1 MKKIV
6 LLAFALIAPVVTF
19 AQVPMATLDHNDTIT
34 VFYSDQALKR
44 AYEAAVDGDIITLS
58 EGTFD
63 AYGFHI
69 AKNNL
74 TIRGAGMFYDSVAG
88 TVPTILPNLLI
99 VDNGTSGCVFEG
111 FYCNIL
117 HFKGASNCRINRCRA
132 NVLND
137 WNEYSVY
144 PSEGHV
150 FNSCVFHSAH
160 FQYGQIRNSCFY
172 NCIFACDN
180 DEDCDAFAL
189 GGRNSFQQGDQ
200 NRLINCYVQVLNC
213 DEVDNEAEFYN
224 CIIYSS
230 RGYSTS
236 NIASHNCIGVKYNN
250 EGFLWDT
257 TSSTNIANN
266 LINLP
271 MDSVFVNFD
280 GTYHPGVDNLELT
293 PAAQAIL
300 GYDGTQ
306 IGIYGGQHPFN
317 PHLNTHTPII
327 GHVTVPHSSNAQG
340 RLDVDVEVITQ
351 P

>member
-6 LLAFALIAPVVTF
+6 LLAFALIASVVTF
-19 AQVPMATLDHNDTIT
+19 AQVQMATLDHNDTIT
-34 VFYSDQALKR
+34 VFYSDMAFRR

-63 AYGFHI
+63 GDI
-69 AKNNL
+69 SCRKNNL

-88 TVPTILPNLLI
+88 TAPTILTNDL
-99 VDNGTSGCVFEG
+99 VVNGASGCVFEG
-111 FYCNIL
+111 LYCTDL
-117 HFKGASNCRINRCRA
+117 RLSGASNCRINRCRVNIVNFSA
-132 NVLND
+132 AIT
-137 WNEYSVY
+137 
-144 PSEGHV
+144 EGHV
-150 FNSCVFHSAH
+150 FNSCVLHGLDL
-160 FQYGQIRNSCFY
+160 QNGPMRNCYFY
-172 NCIFACDN
+172 NSIIACN
-180 DEDCDAFAL
+180 NNGDCRAL
-189 GGRNSFQQGDQ
+189 DGRNSFQEGDQ
-200 NRLINCYVQVLNC
+200 NRLINCYVQVQFC
-213 DEVDNEAEFYN
+213 DQVDNEAEFYN
-224 CIIYSS
+224 CILYS
-230 RGYSTS
+230 RWGNSTS

-250 EGFLWDT
+250 EGNFWDT